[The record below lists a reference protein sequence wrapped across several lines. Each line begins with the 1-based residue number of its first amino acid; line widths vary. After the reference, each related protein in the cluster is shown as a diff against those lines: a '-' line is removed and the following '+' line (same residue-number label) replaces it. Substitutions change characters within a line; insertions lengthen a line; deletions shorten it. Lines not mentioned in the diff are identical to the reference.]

1 MNQPQQPLLVNGRF
15 GDPAVYVDMP
25 RRTGAILFDLGDLAP
40 LGTRELL
47 RVGFVF
53 VSHMHMDHFIGF
65 DRLLRVH
72 VGQEKRISMV
82 GPAGFAAAVGH
93 KLSAYSWDLVDR
105 FESDFVID
113 AVEIGAPDKV
123 AATRFRL
130 KTAFAPEPA
139 EAPPPGTGLVLAW
152 PHFDLTVAILEHHGP
167 SLGFAVQQPL
177 QLNILPD
184 RLEARGL
191 APGPWLEGL
200 RQAVRDDSADDSHV
214 ATPGGG
220 SAPLGEL
227 RELVAVE
234 RGRKIVYVTDVI
246 DNESNR
252 RAIEALARDADILVI
267 ESCFAES
274 DSSQA
279 ERRAHLTTRA
289 AGEIARAAGA
299 RRIEPFHFSPRY
311 LDREAA
317 MLAEVEAA
325 FAGRQGPESAAIDT
339 AK

>member
-1 MNQPQQPLLVNGRF
+1 LLVNGRF

-25 RRTGAILFDLGDLAP
+25 QRPGAILFDLGDLAA

-47 RVGFVF
+47 RIGFVF

-72 VGQEKRISMV
+72 VGQDKRIAMV

-93 KLSAYSWDLVDR
+93 KLKAYSWDLVDR
-105 FESDFVID
+105 FESDLVID
-113 AVEIGAPDKV
+113 AIEVAAPDGV
-123 AATRFRL
+123 AATRFRH

-139 EAPPPGTGLVLAW
+139 EPPPQRPGLVLAW
-152 PHFDLTVAILEHHGP
+152 PHFDLEVAILQHHGP
-167 SLGFAVQQPL
+167 SLGFAVQQPR
-177 QLNILPD
+177 QFNILRD
-184 RLEARGL
+184 RLDARGL

-200 RQAVRDDSADDSHV
+200 RRAVRDDKADD
-214 ATPGGG
+214 TPIAMPDGG
-220 SAPLGEL
+220 SARLGEV

-234 RGRKIVYVTDVI
+234 RGRKIAYVTDVV

-252 RAIEALARDADILVI
+252 RAIESLARDADIFVI
-267 ESCFAES
+267 EACFAAS
-274 DSSQA
+274 DASQA

-289 AGEIARAAGA
+289 AGEMARAAGA

-311 LDREAA
+311 QDREEA
-317 MLAEVEAA
+317 MLAEVGAA
-325 FAGRQGPESAAIDT
+325 FSGRPAPA
-339 AK
+339 